1 MSAGAPSDLG
11 LVFSGSAKI
20 PQRKATEQRP
30 PVLSIRITPEE
41 RIRLEREA
49 GGRSLSSFVRAR
61 LFEDG
66 GRRRG
71 PSSSRTVISDHKA
84 LARVLGAMGRSPAIG
99 TLKGVLAACDEG
111 AILLAPEAEAALR
124 SACSHIHAMR
134 LDLLKALGL
143 RPE

>member
-11 LVFSGSAKI
+11 LVFSRTAKI
-20 PQRKATEQRP
+20 PQRKATEPRP
-30 PVLSIRITPEE
+30 PVLSIRLTADE
-41 RIRLEREA
+41 RAALEREA
-49 GGRSLSSFVRAR
+49 GGRSLSSYVRTR

-66 GRRRG
+66 VRRR
-71 PSSSRTVISDHKA
+71 SSSTRTVVSDHKA

-99 TLKGVLAACDEG
+99 ILKGVLAACDEG
-111 AILLAPEAEAALR
+111 AILLRPEAEDALR
-124 SACSHIHAMR
+124 SACATIEEMR

>member
-20 PQRKATEQRP
+20 PQQKVTEPRP
-30 PVLSIRITPEE
+30 PVLSIRLTPNE
-41 RIRLEREA
+41 RAALEREA
-49 GGRSLSSFVRAR
+49 GGRSLSSYVRTR

-66 GRRRG
+66 TRRRA
-71 PSSSRTVISDHKA
+71 SSSRTVVIDHKA
-84 LARVLGAMGRSPAIG
+84 LVRVLGAMGRSPAIG

-111 AILLAPEAEAALR
+111 AILLRPEAEAALR

>member
-1 MSAGAPSDLG
+1 MTLGTSSNLG
-11 LVFSGSAKI
+11 LMFSETTKVR
-20 PQRKATEQRP
+20 PQQKTKTHA
-30 PVLSIRITPEE
+30 PVLSIRLTQEE
-41 RIRLEREA
+41 RAILERQA
-49 GGRSLSSFVRAR
+49 GGRSLSSYVRAR

-66 GRRRG
+66 VRRR
-71 PSSSRTVISDHKA
+71 SSSTRTVVSDQKA

-111 AILLAPEAEAALR
+111 TILLGPDAEAALR
-124 SACSHIHAMR
+124 SACSQIHAMR